1 MLIKI
6 FTLIEDKTN
15 EISKQSDE
23 ESQKRVKQLD
33 EMKKD
38 IIDQMLDNIVGTF
51 ESKDVLR
58 VTIVIRRIF

>member
-23 ESQKRVKQLD
+23 ESEKRVKQLD

-38 IIDQMLDNIVGTF
+38 IIDQMLDNILGTF

-58 VTIVIRRIF
+58 VRDRVKHKK